1 MWNYKHVQMIK
12 IMLVICMVAVAL
24 IYNYSDAF
32 VIKQHHSID
41 GHKHITGNA
50 DTCITMGG
58 KGLLMYDDANNNN
71 IHDHE
76 DEQVLCVPHMSSK

>member
-1 MWNYKHVQMIK
+1 MIR
-12 IMLVICMVAVAL
+12 ITLVIGMVVVSL
-24 IYNYSDAF
+24 IYNQYSDAF
-32 VIKQHHSID
+32 VIKPHHSID

-71 IHDHE
+71 MHDHE
-76 DEQVLCVPHMSSK
+76 HEQVLCVPHV